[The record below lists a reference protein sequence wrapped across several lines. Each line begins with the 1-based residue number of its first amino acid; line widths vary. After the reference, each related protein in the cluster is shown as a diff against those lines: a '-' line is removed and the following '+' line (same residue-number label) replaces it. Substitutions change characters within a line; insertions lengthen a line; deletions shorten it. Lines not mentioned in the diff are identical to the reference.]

1 MSKPKV
7 YIETSVI
14 SYLTA
19 RPSNDLRTAA
29 NQVATTDWWDGR
41 RNQFEVFVSSFVVAE
56 ASKGHPEA
64 ATRRLDAI
72 ARIPKLEATEEVRAL
87 GLALVAEGA
96 LPSQAEIDAYH
107 IAIAAVNAVDY
118 LLTWNCSHIANASLR
133 SKIETV
139 CRSHGVEP
147 PIICTPTELME
158 D

>member
-29 NQVATTDWWDGR
+29 NQVATVDWWDGR
-41 RNQFEVFVSSFVVAE
+41 RSQFDVYVSSFVVAE
-56 ASKGHPEA
+56 ASKGHPDA
-64 ATRRLDAI
+64 AKRRLDAI
-72 ARIPKLEATEEVRAL
+72 AHIPKLEATEEVRAL

-107 IAIAAVNAVDY
+107 VAIAAVNAIDY

-133 SKIETV
+133 PKIESV

>member
-29 NQVATTDWWDGR
+29 NQVEMVDWWDGR
-41 RNQFEVFVSSFVVAE
+41 RSQFDIYVSSFVVAE
-56 ASKGHPEA
+56 ASKGHP
-64 ATRRLDAI
+64 DA
-72 ARIPKLEATEEVRAL
+72 
-87 GLALVAEGA
+87 
-96 LPSQAEIDAYH
+96 
-107 IAIAAVNAVDY
+107 
-118 LLTWNCSHIANASLR
+118 ASLR
-133 SKIETV
+133 PKIESV